1 MKLRTNKV
9 PINKVKAPR
18 EIRVDDRA
26 AEEQMR
32 LRTRR
37 GFLTAGVAAAAGIGG
52 YAWLKTREKIGGV
65 PWPQRLVLGAN
76 ENLAHAYLSDA
87 RLLPTY
93 SLADVGKLRPNGQ
106 FGLDDDVD
114 EDDWRLN
121 VDTGAGMPP
130 LALMLADLQALPKVE
145 MITKFCCI
153 EGWSVVT
160 RWAGARFADF
170 TRKYFPPGQTLPK
183 FVFMAT
189 PNEAYYVGL
198 DTKSAL
204 HPQTLL
210 AYEMNGEP
218 LEDEHGAPLRL
229 VIPVKYGVKNI
240 KRLGLIRY
248 TDTRPADYWYERG
261 YDWFVGL

>member
-1 MKLRTNKV
+1 MNKA
-9 PINKVKAPR
+9 PMGKVKPPR
-18 EIRVDDRA
+18 EIVLDDRA

-37 GFLTAGVAAAAGIGG
+37 SFLTGGVAAAAGISA
-52 YAWLKTREKIGGV
+52 YAWLKTRDQIGGV
-65 PWPQRLVLGAN
+65 PWPQRLVLGGN
-76 ENLAHAYLSDA
+76 EKLAHAYLSDA

-93 SLADVGKLRPNGQ
+93 SLADVGKLRPNGP
-106 FGLDDDVD
+106 FGLEDDVD
-114 EDDWRLN
+114 EDTWRLK
-121 VDTGAGMPP
+121 VETGAGMLP
-130 LALMLADLQALPKVE
+130 LALTLDHVQALPKVE

-170 TRKYFPPGQTLPK
+170 TRKYFPPGQELPE

-189 PNEAYYVGL
+189 PNGGYYVGL

-240 KRLGLIRY
+240 KRIGLIRY
-248 TDTRPADYWYERG
+248 TDTRTTDYWYERG